1 MTTKLR
7 VQFDGKALIPLEPVD
22 FPTGQVFDIEVRE
35 SQPPQDDANRRGSPR
50 AILEALQAVPPL
62 SAEAA
67 AEFERVLREA
77 DEEQRL
83 CQKCRSPR
91 Y

>member
-7 VQFDGKALIPLEPVD
+7 VQFDGKTLIPLKPVD
-22 FPTGQVFDIEVRE
+22 FSTGNVLDIEVRE
-35 SQPPQDDANRRGSPR
+35 LQPPLDDDNRPGSPH
-50 AILEALQAVPPL
+50 AILKTLQSIPPL
-62 SAEAA
+62 SAETA